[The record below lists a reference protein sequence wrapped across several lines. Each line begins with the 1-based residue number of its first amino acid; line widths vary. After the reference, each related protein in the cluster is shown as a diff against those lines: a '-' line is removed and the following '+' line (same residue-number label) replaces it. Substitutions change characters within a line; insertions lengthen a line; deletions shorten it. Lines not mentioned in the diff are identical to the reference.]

1 MGLMTGSGCLSRV
14 MGPVFVS
21 YVYTELGTTW
31 TFGMTTIMMA
41 ISMVW
46 LFIVLDKLIP
56 VEEQIFANGTELQEM
71 NKQTKN
77 EDHHSEALEVT

>member
-21 YVYTELGTTW
+21 YIYTKLGTIW

-41 ISMVW
+41 VSMVW
-46 LFIVLDKLIP
+46 LFLFMDRLIP
-56 VEEQIFANGTELQEM
+56 KEKQIDEQNGAELQRI
-71 NKQTKN
+71 TKETN
-77 EDHHSEALEVT
+77 GETIDIT

>member
-31 TFGMTTIMMA
+31 TFGMTAVMMA
-41 ISMVW
+41 ASMVW
-46 LFIVLDKLIP
+46 LFLVLDRLIP
-56 VEEQIFANGTELQEM
+56 VDEPPVANGTEPQEM
-71 NKQTKN
+71 NKLHGSNQS
-77 EDHHSEALEVT
+77 EDIEAT